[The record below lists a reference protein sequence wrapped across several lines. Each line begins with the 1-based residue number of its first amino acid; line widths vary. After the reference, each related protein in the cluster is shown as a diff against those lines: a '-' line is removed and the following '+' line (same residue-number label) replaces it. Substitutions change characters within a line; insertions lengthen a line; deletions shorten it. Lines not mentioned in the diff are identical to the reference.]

1 LTLFYLLNPKQ
12 FIDPGWAESSADPYR
27 KPLPINIIQEI
38 KDKIKEDVPRT
49 KELKTRLDD
58 FIETS
63 QKIDQ
68 LSPAITEKE
77 VESIQLMQNQIERER
92 LQHFQRKV
100 LVSIELMEEEELAVL
115 LLCLIN

>member
-1 LTLFYLLNPKQ
+1 MTFFYLLNPKQ
-12 FIDPGWAESSADPYR
+12 FTDPGWSGSSADPYK

-58 FIETS
+58 FIETT

-68 LSPAITEKE
+68 LSPVITEKE
-77 VESIQLMQNQIERER
+77 VESIKLMQNQIEIER
-92 LQHFQRKV
+92 LQYFQKKV
-100 LVSIELMEEEELAVL
+100 LESIELMEEEELAVL
-115 LLCLIN
+115 LLCLID